1 MNKNSL
7 VHNIKLKYYDN
18 RETKLYAFDTL
29 LDMGE
34 LAESIQK
41 KMQPKYDAV
50 YGKGVIDFSVTRN
63 DLHSIS
69 FTWKRNLKLPKK
81 ELIGIMDAELITGWK
96 VLNTKPLEFVDS
108 RPTQAKAGK
117 VLLRSFAPRY
127 KKLMKQ
133 HYELNITAMT
143 FLYQRLLPN

>member
-1 MNKNSL
+1 MSKNSL
-7 VHNIKLKYYDN
+7 TYNIKLKYYDN

-69 FTWKRNLKLPKK
+69 FTWKRNLKLPKR
-81 ELIGIMDAELITGWK
+81 
-96 VLNTKPLEFVDS
+96 N
-108 RPTQAKAGK
+108 
-117 VLLRSFAPRY
+117 
-127 KKLMKQ
+127 
-133 HYELNITAMT
+133 
-143 FLYQRLLPN
+143 